1 MQESSTDRGEGRFFY
16 PLLFLLIIVLLSL
29 YVGTVLFGKNSLEV
43 YRNLQKDQKILSYK
57 IKQLSIHNAYL
68 HKQCFDLK
76 SLLPKEEQDE
86 L

>member
-1 MQESSTDRGEGRFFY
+1 MQESSKDREAGRFFY
-16 PLLFLLIIVLLSL
+16 PLLFLLLVVLITL
-29 YVGTVLFGKNSLEV
+29 YVGSILFGKNSLEV
-43 YRNLQKDQKILSYK
+43 YRNLQKDQKILSHK
-57 IKQLSIHNAYL
+57 IKQLAIQNANL